1 MYIVA
6 SPVFTVAAAAAAAAA
21 TSSVLVSFL
30 SLAGSILALTAIGA
44 PATTVAVDDDQ
55 QHVLTTTANT
65 SELYCKQTKAIHW
78 LAIVSFLY
86 KRAGRL
92 S

>member
-1 MYIVA
+1 M
-6 SPVFTVAAAAAAAAA
+6 
-21 TSSVLVSFL
+21 
-30 SLAGSILALTAIGA
+30 LALTAIGA
-44 PATTVAVDDDQ
+44 PATTVAVDDDDQ
-55 QHVLTTTANT
+55 QHVLTTPANT

-86 KRAGRL
+86 KSESRL